1 MSKLIEVQ
9 SDYASL
15 SSFFQLEPVYR
26 VPKYQR
32 SYSWEQPEIEDFLRD
47 LEKCYRQRKMDIGSE
62 HHFFGQIVC
71 ISDTLPGAADKKMLQ
86 IVDGQQRISTFIML
100 AAAIVGNCAALL
112 KTIEGNM
119 HFNNEAG
126 ILRKRIDDL
135 TKRFIRFPFEVN
147 GIIDEVNV
155 LELSKHDKLYF
166 TKLLRD
172 PSKATTSTHSHERI
186 EYAYKRIFEVTDKL
200 TRNTQLIDHIGNLKT
215 MEKVL
220 LDDFFIL
227 KMVTSDTK
235 AAFKLFQVLNN
246 RGKNLTEGDLLRA
259 ETLRVLEL
267 FPDLQEIAEESWD
280 EILTDHPT
288 KTGHYLR
295 AIYSSY
301 SGKAADTNTFFV
313 ELQKEFLPEHVL
325 TVMDRDN
332 AQKVV
337 DRMERMKNDILL
349 LRKLHEGEWCYPN
362 KKPVEFWDRNRLYL
376 LIKGLSHTECLPFLL
391 SAQLLDHREFNQIV
405 QVLEP
410 FVFRFL
416 TVGKMYIGDL
426 VTIYNEEAAYLRSNT
441 TAYRASRLIEKLQPL
456 QAQVTEETFRH
467 NLDDLIYYRD
477 GKSNKP
483 VKYFLLS
490 IEYFYPWYQAGAN
503 GTPANSKEKT
513 HDFNDIS
520 IEHIYPHEAA
530 GVVVDQALEPY
541 KNQIG
546 NLTLLG
552 NGDNKAGDNDDF
564 ATKMPI
570 YQSSSLLI
578 NNNWLAAYPA
588 WTLVELQ
595 DRTSLLKDM
604 ACKIFKI

>member
-1 MSKLIEVQ
+1 MSNSIEVH

-15 SSFFQLEPVYR
+15 SSFFQFEPVYR
-26 VPKYQR
+26 VPTYQR

-47 LEKCYRQRKMDIGSE
+47 LEKCYKQRKMTTGNE

-71 ISDTLPGAADKKMLQ
+71 ISDTLLGTTDKKMLQ
-86 IVDGQQRISTFIML
+86 IVDGQQRISTFIIL
-100 AAAIVGNCAALL
+100 AAAIVGNCDALL
-112 KTIEGNM
+112 KTIEGDMN
-119 HFNNEAG
+119 FNNEAG
-126 ILRKRIDDL
+126 ILRKRIEDL
-135 TKRFIRFPFEVN
+135 TKRFIWFPFEIN
-147 GIIDEVNV
+147 GVIDEVNV
-155 LELSKHDKLYF
+155 LELSKHDKFYF

-172 PSKATTSTHSHERI
+172 PKNNTATLHSHERLK
-186 EYAYKRIFEVTDKL
+186 YAYGRIFDVTDKL
-200 TRNTQLIDHIGNLKT
+200 TRAGQLIDHIGNLKT

-259 ETLRVLEL
+259 ETLRVLEN
-267 FPDLQEIAEESWD
+267 FPDLQEIAERSWD

-301 SGKAADTNTFFV
+301 TGKTVDTNTFFV

-325 TVMDRDN
+325 TVMDRVN
-332 AQKVV
+332 AQRVV
-337 DRMERMKNDILL
+337 DRMERMKSDILL

-376 LIKGLSHTECLPFLL
+376 LIKGLGHTECLPFLL
-391 SAQLLDHREFNQIV
+391 SAQLLDHREFNLIV
-405 QVLEP
+405 QTLEP

-416 TVGKMYIGDL
+416 TVGRMYIGDL
-426 VTIYNEEAAYLRSNT
+426 DALYNEEAAYLRANAAT
-441 TAYRASRLIEKLQPL
+441 YKASRLIAKLQPL
-456 QAQVTEETFRH
+456 QAQVTDETFRH
-467 NLDDLIYYRD
+467 HLDDLIYYRS

-483 VKYFLLS
+483 VKYFLLT
-490 IEYFYPWYQAGAN
+490 IEYFYLWYQAGATD
-503 GTPANSKEKT
+503 TPTNNKEKT

-520 IEHIYPHEAA
+520 IEHIYPHAA
-530 GVVVDQALEPY
+530 TGIVFDAALEPY

-552 NGDNKAGDNDDF
+552 NEDNKAGDNDDF
-564 ATKMPI
+564 KAKLPI
-570 YQSSSLLI
+570 YQSSSLGI
-578 NNNWLAAYPA
+578 NNSWLAGYSA
-588 WTLVELQ
+588 WTLTELQ
-595 DRTSLLKDM
+595 QRMELLKDM
-604 ACKIFKI
+604 ACSIFKI